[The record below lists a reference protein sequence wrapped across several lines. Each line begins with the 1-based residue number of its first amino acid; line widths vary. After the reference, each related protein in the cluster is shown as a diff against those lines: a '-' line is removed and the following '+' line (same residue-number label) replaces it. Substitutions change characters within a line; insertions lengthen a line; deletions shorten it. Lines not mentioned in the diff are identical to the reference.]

1 MGVEPVA
8 WESNP
13 RPMQCSLNTL
23 PLSHGGNRPG
33 GKFCSFNQHGK
44 GKNARK
50 NKTNTDPNPTTNP
63 NPKPTIDKAA
73 KGKEPDL
80 GVLET

>member
-1 MGVEPVA
+1 MQTNPADEQ
-8 WESNP
+8 NP
-13 RPMQCSLNTL
+13 RPVHCNLNTV

-33 GKFCSFNQHGK
+33 GNFRSFNLHGK
-44 GKNARK
+44 GGKCKK

-73 KGKEPDL
+73 KRKGTE
-80 GVLET
+80 